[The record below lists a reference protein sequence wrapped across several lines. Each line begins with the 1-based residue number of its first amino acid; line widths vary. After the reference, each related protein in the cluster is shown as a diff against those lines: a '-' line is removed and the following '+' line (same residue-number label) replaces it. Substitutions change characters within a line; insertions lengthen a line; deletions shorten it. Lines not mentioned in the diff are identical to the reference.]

1 MSELSPTCRVEI
13 FETSDSA
20 EEQELGL
27 DLEDDVPRVGRA
39 YMATARELNDDP
51 NNPALVRRKESLVRQ
66 VRRLFRARV
75 RHARACRDATIAV
88 AAIPPSVFTPH
99 PPPRAPRP
107 TERERAAAAT
117 RSRRSS
123 VVTEC

>member
-1 MSELSPTCRVEI
+1 MLCRVEI

-27 DLEDDVPRVGRA
+27 DLENDVPRVGRA
-39 YMATARELNDDP
+39 YTATARELNDDP

-66 VRRLFRARV
+66 VLFRARA
-75 RHARACRDATIAV
+75 RHARARRDATIAV
-88 AAIPPSVFTPH
+88 AAIPPSVPTPH

-107 TERERAAAAT
+107 TERERAAAAARSR

-123 VVTEC
+123 VATE